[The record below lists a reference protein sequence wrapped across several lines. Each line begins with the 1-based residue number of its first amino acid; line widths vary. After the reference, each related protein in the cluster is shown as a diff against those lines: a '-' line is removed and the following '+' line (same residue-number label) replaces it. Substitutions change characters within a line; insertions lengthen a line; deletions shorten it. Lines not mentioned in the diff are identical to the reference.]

1 MEEMYCNLIT
11 TSILLGIEGESFKI
25 ISKNFLEKLKTR
37 QFINIAADYLAY
49 QSASKIYQGHITDF
63 DKNLKRFIENIYSD
77 KFKVDDYSARLEIK
91 FNIEDMMDKN
101 QNLLDCLEK
110 TSGSIQKYMQ
120 NLQMVRRCAILAG
133 EMELAETID
142 PQIMELSF
150 E

>member
-11 TSILLGIEGESFKI
+11 TSILLGIEGESFKT
-25 ISKNFLEKLKTR
+25 ISKNFLGKLKTR
-37 QFINIAADYLAY
+37 QLINIATDYLAF
-49 QSASKIYQGHITDF
+49 QSASKIYQDHIADF
-63 DKNLKRFIENIYSD
+63 DKNLKRFIKNIYSD
-77 KFKVDDYSARLEIK
+77 EFKVDDYSARIDMK
-91 FNIEDMMDKN
+91 FNIEDVINKN

-110 TSGSIQKYMQ
+110 TLWSIQKYMQ

>member
-11 TSILLGIEGESFKI
+11 TSILLGIEGESFKV
-25 ISKNFLEKLKTR
+25 ISKNLLEKLKTK
-37 QFINIAADYLAY
+37 QLINIAADYLAY
-49 QSASKIYQGHITDF
+49 QSASKIYQDHIADF
-63 DKNLKRFIENIYSD
+63 NKNLKRFIENIYSD
-77 KFKVDDYSARLEIK
+77 EFKVDYSARIGMK
-91 FNIEDMMDKN
+91 FNMEDMMGKN
-101 QNLLDCLEK
+101 QNLLNCLEK
-110 TSGSIQKYMQ
+110 TLDSIRNYMH